1 MKKQSCQSKVKH
13 TCTGSIQYALCTS
26 YETELPEF
34 SELECPSIE
43 ETTEELYNLVGE
55 IKEETD
61 LSELGEKCLEYLLDE
76 NDKIV
81 VKNVLLKFEEEIC
94 NLKISGSYPKTLSFL
109 PDCEHFIVL
118 NQESN
123 EIVTFSIKKGADYFL
138 MEGKPLEIQTP
149 NCIQFFELEE

>member
-13 TCTGSIQYALCTS
+13 TCGSIVFADCTS
-26 YETELPEF
+26 YEGILPEF

-61 LSELGEKCLEYLLDE
+61 LSELGEKCLEHLLDE

-94 NLKISGSYPKTLSFL
+94 NLKEELELVKNRQICDIPITECL
-109 PDCEHFIVL
+109 PDLGCL
-118 NQESN
+118 ALPCDTS
-123 EIVTFSIKKGADYFL
+123 IVTLGDWMLAV
-138 MEGKPLEIQTP
+138 QTKICETP
-149 NCIQFFELEE
+149 

>member
-61 LSELGEKCLEYLLDE
+61 LSEIGEKCLEYLLDE

-94 NLKISGSYPKTLSFL
+94 NLKEELETVKNRQICSIPITECFPNGFDCLAL
-109 PDCEHFIVL
+109 PCDT
-118 NQESN
+118 S
-123 EIVTFSIKKGADYFL
+123 IVTLGDWMLAV
-138 MEGKPLEIQTP
+138 QTKLCETP
-149 NCIQFFELEE
+149 

>member
-1 MKKQSCQSKVKH
+1 MKKCNQKIKH
-13 TCTGSIQYALCTS
+13 TCGSIVFADCTS
-26 YETELPEF
+26 YETDLPEF

-55 IKEETD
+55 IKEQTD

-94 NLKISGSYPKTLSFL
+94 NLKEELETVKNRQICSISITECL
-109 PDCEHFIVL
+109 PDLGCL
-118 NQESN
+118 ALPCDTS
-123 EIVTFSIKKGADYFL
+123 IVTLGDWMLAV
-138 MEGKPLEIQTP
+138 QTKLCETP
-149 NCIQFFELEE
+149 

>member
-26 YETELPEF
+26 YETDLPEF

-55 IKEETD
+55 IKEQTD

-94 NLKISGSYPKTLSFL
+94 NLKEKVNLLETTDICNKSIVPCSLDFGDLVDTCGNQPITLAETL
-109 PDCEHFIVL
+109 QLILDNL
-118 NQESN
+118 N
-123 EIVTFSIKKGADYFL
+123 
-138 MEGKPLEIQTP
+138 TP
-149 NCIQFFELEE
+149 

>member
-26 YETELPEF
+26 YEGILPEF

-94 NLKISGSYPKTLSFL
+94 NLK
-109 PDCEHFIVL
+109 E
-118 NQESN
+118 
-123 EIVTFSIKKGADYFL
+123 
-138 MEGKPLEIQTP
+138 
-149 NCIQFFELEE
+149 ELELVKNRQICDIPITECLPNLDCLTDACDNNITTLGEWMLAVQTKICETP

>member
-1 MKKQSCQSKVKH
+1 MNCHNKIKH

-26 YETELPEF
+26 YEGILPEF

-94 NLKISGSYPKTLSFL
+94 NLKEELELVKNRQICDIPITECL
-109 PDCEHFIVL
+109 PNGFDCLIGDCD
-118 NQESN
+118 NS
-123 EIVTFSIKKGADYFL
+123 IVTLKDWMLA
-138 MEGKPLEIQTP
+138 MQTRICETP
-149 NCIQFFELEE
+149 

>member
-26 YETELPEF
+26 YEGILPEF

-61 LSELGEKCLEYLLDE
+61 LSELGERCLEYLLDE

-81 VKNVLLKFEEEIC
+81 VKNVLLKFVEEIC
-94 NLKISGSYPKTLSFL
+94 NLKEKVNLLETTDICNKSIVPCSLDFGDLVDTCGNQPITLAETL
-109 PDCEHFIVL
+109 QLILDNL
-118 NQESN
+118 N
-123 EIVTFSIKKGADYFL
+123 
-138 MEGKPLEIQTP
+138 TP
-149 NCIQFFELEE
+149 

>member
-55 IKEETD
+55 IKEQTD

-76 NDKIV
+76 NDKLCFVLCDSAHKWVFYYGLSNDYIKYCANYKEGYKKTNETE
-81 VKNVLLKFEEEIC
+81 KNGKYSFDDIIKLMGLIKEDIEI
-94 NLKISGSYPKTLSFL
+94 N
-109 PDCEHFIVL
+109 D
-118 NQESN
+118 
-123 EIVTFSIKKGADYFL
+123 
-138 MEGKPLEIQTP
+138 
-149 NCIQFFELEE
+149 

>member
-1 MKKQSCQSKVKH
+1 MKKNCNKIKH
-13 TCTGSIQYALCTS
+13 TCGSIVFAGCTS
-26 YETELPEF
+26 YQTDLPEF

-94 NLKISGSYPKTLSFL
+94 NLKEELELVKNRQICSIPITECL
-109 PDCEHFIVL
+109 PNGFDCL
-118 NQESN
+118 ALPCD
-123 EIVTFSIKKGADYFL
+123 TSIKNIGQL
-138 MEGKPLEIQTP
+138 LEAMITKICQ
-149 NCIQFFELEE
+149 NND

>member
-13 TCTGSIQYALCTS
+13 TCGSIVFADCTS
-26 YETELPEF
+26 YQTELPEF

-94 NLKISGSYPKTLSFL
+94 NLKEELELVKNIQICSIPITECL
-109 PDCEHFIVL
+109 PDLGCL
-118 NQESN
+118 ALPCDTS
-123 EIVTFSIKKGADYFL
+123 IVTLGDWMLAV
-138 MEGKPLEIQTP
+138 QTKLCETP
-149 NCIQFFELEE
+149 

>member
-1 MKKQSCQSKVKH
+1 MKKCNQKIKH
-13 TCTGSIQYALCTS
+13 TCGSIVFADCTS

-61 LSELGEKCLEYLLDE
+61 LSELGERCLEYLLDE

-81 VKNVLLKFEEEIC
+81 VKNVLLKFEEKIC
-94 NLKISGSYPKTLSFL
+94 
-109 PDCEHFIVL
+109 
-118 NQESN
+118 
-123 EIVTFSIKKGADYFL
+123 
-138 MEGKPLEIQTP
+138 
-149 NCIQFFELEE
+149 ELEEKITSLENRPLCNQPLGDCIDTKCSVDACENPITTWGQLAQILIDRECETP

>member
-61 LSELGEKCLEYLLDE
+61 FTNLG
-76 NDKIV
+76 
-81 VKNVLLKFEEEIC
+81 
-94 NLKISGSYPKTLSFL
+94 
-109 PDCEHFIVL
+109 
-118 NQESN
+118 
-123 EIVTFSIKKGADYFL
+123 
-138 MEGKPLEIQTP
+138 
-149 NCIQFFELEE
+149 

>member
-13 TCTGSIQYALCTS
+13 TCTGSIQYALCTQ
-26 YETELPEF
+26 YETDLPEF

-61 LSELGEKCLEYLLDE
+61 LSELGERCLEYLLDE

-81 VKNVLLKFEEEIC
+81 VKNVLLKFEEKIC
-94 NLKISGSYPKTLSFL
+94 
-109 PDCEHFIVL
+109 
-118 NQESN
+118 
-123 EIVTFSIKKGADYFL
+123 
-138 MEGKPLEIQTP
+138 
-149 NCIQFFELEE
+149 ELEQKINELINRPLCEQPLGDCIDTKCLVDSCENPISTWGQLVQILIDRECLIE